1 MIVNKENP
9 ESSDKNT
16 ISLITA
22 QDSELNIELE
32 EASYFHQLQEV
43 CENATIYQ
51 SASAE
56 NAVLPR
62 TQILDRMAIYNNIAP
77 SLFMMDEEKQLK
89 IGNELYQL
97 LKKRLKTWGR
107 IEQVVNCEVK
117 LDELLGTEKISKTE
131 IQLITK
137 SELYLSEEKVYDI

>member
-1 MIVNKENP
+1 MIVNKESTDSQDGN
-9 ESSDKNT
+9 SM
-16 ISLITA
+16 SLIAA
-22 QDSELNIELE
+22 QGSELNIELE
-32 EASYFHQLQEV
+32 ESSYYHQLQEV

-77 SLFMMDEEKQLK
+77 SLFMMNEDEQLK
-89 IGNELYQL
+89 VGNELYKL
-97 LKKRLKTWGR
+97 LKHRLKTWGR

-137 SELYLSEEKVYDI
+137 SDLYLSEEKVYDI